1 MKDLIVE
8 YVNSVLEDD
17 YALTMA
23 DSYRPERMITMAPL
37 SPREKRIIE
46 EVLPTPAR

>member
-1 MKDLIVE
+1 MNDLLIE

-23 DSYRPERMITMAPL
+23 DGYAPERMITMAPL
-37 SPREKRIIE
+37 SPGEKRIIE
-46 EVLPTPAR
+46 EVLPSRAR